1 MPSGRGAVRSKGVR
15 LRKNWSGFKAPWRK
29 VVHIGVASPGK
40 RGGQPYILTL
50 ECGHLAF
57 RSRGNTKDDTRAVA
71 RLFSGE
77 VRLAPHKMRCH
88 VCLIGA
94 STG

>member
-1 MPSGRGAVRSKGVR
+1 MPSGKNAVYPKGCSPR
-15 LRKNWSGFKAPWRK
+15 RNWSGFKAPWRK
-29 VVHIGVASPGK
+29 VIHIEVSTPGK
-40 RGGQPYILTL
+40 HGGQPWCLTL

-57 RSRGNTKDDTRAVA
+57 KSRGNTKSDSRAIA
-71 RLFSGE
+71 RLLSGE

-88 VCLIGA
+88 ICHAGA